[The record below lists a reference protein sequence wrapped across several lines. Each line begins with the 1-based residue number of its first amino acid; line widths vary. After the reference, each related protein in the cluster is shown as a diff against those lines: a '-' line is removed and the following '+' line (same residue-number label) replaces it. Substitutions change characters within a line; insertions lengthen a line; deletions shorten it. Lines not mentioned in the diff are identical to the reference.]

1 MLPWGERDGT
11 SHPCHMIAMIRDKVA
26 EGVAE
31 SAVGSLKRSRKIAGV
46 AVSGGGHRGWYRH

>member
-31 SAVGSLKRSRKIAGV
+31 SAAGSLKRSRKIAGV
-46 AVSGGGHRGWYRH
+46 TVSGGGHRGYRH